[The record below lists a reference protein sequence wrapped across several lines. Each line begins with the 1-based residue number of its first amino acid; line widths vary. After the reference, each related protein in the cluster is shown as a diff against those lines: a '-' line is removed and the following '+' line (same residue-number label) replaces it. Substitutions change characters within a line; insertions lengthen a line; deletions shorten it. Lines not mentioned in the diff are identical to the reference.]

1 MKEGFIT
8 LRPEDTKTNK
18 AWFIPLNSELM
29 ELFKAMPRG
38 LPQISVFLKNGKP
51 ITSIRESFQSAC
63 RKANITDFTFHDLRH
78 TFTTNMRRAGVHD
91 SVIMAIT
98 GHKTTAMF
106 LRYNTVG
113 KDELK
118 AFVGEKI

>member
-1 MKEGFIT
+1 MA
-8 LRPEDTKTNK
+8 EDTKTNEGR
-18 AWFIPLNSELM
+18 FVPLKGELVEM
-29 ELFKAMPRG
+29 FKAMPRG

-51 ITSIRESFQSAC
+51 INSIRESFQSAC
-63 RKANITDFTFHDLRH
+63 RRANIMDFTFHDLRH

-113 KDELK
+113 KDELR
-118 AFVGEKI
+118 AAVGEKI